1 MTVHLQK
8 LCVGIESIEHL
19 AERQSVRLEQEGEIS
34 HRTRSV
40 PRRREEIID
49 GGSIYWVIKGQVQV
63 RQRIQDIEILTASDT
78 GKRCKFVL
86 DPKLVLVRS
95 RPKRAFQG
103 WRYLEADDVPPDL
116 TRSAAA
122 AKLPEKMRAEL
133 AELGLI

>member
-1 MTVHLQK
+1 MTVHIQK

-19 AERQSVRLEQEGEIS
+19 AERQALRQKRQGEVA
-34 HRTRSV
+34 HHTRMA
-40 PRRREEIID
+40 PKRRDEIVD
-49 GGSIYWVIKGQVQV
+49 SGSIYWVIKGQVQV
-63 RQRIQDIEILTASDT
+63 RQRITEIEILTASDT

-86 DPKLVLVRS
+86 DPELVPVRP

-103 WRYLEADDVPPDL
+103 WRYLEHEDVPPDL
-116 TRSAAA
+116 EKSAIA